1 MKILKYL
8 LLLFFLF
15 LIGLTV
21 FVTTQKGEYDIVR
34 SEIISKSKPVVFSYI
49 SDYRNWETFGT
60 WTEDFPD
67 IKINYPS
74 KTTGKGAFITWKSLE
89 NNGYAKT
96 ITIKENDSISQKIV
110 WNDMNSKLYW
120 TLKDTLGKTKVSIR
134 TKGQMDL
141 KTKIYAFFNGGINSV
156 FGDVIEKNLKSLNH
170 TLNFELDSYKVK
182 VNGIVNVPKRF
193 YISQS
198 INSIDD
204 KVLKNI
210 KVMIPNLQHFFDKN
224 NMISIGKPF
233 VIYNHQNLEAKTT
246 NLSICLAV
254 RDSVFMTEGSDMG
267 SGKLE
272 AMSAVKVTLT
282 GDYSHMNV
290 AKRKALEYINKNQL
304 KQDASLK
311 TFEVYIKTIHDIKNP
326 SKWITEVYF
335 PIYPKR
341 TVVEHHYTERDSLQ

>member
-34 SEIISKSKPVVFSYI
+34 SEIISKSKSIVYTYV

-60 WTEDFPD
+60 WTEEYPNL
-67 IKINYPS
+67 KINYPS
-74 KTTGKGAFITWKSLE
+74 KTSGKGAFISWKSTDD
-89 NNGYAKT
+89 NGYAKT
-96 ITIKENDSISQKIV
+96 VSSKENDSIAQKVV
-110 WNDMNSKLYW
+110 WNDMNSNLYW

-141 KTKIYAFFNGGINSV
+141 KTKIFAFFNGGINSIL
-156 FGDVIEKNLKSLNH
+156 GNIIEKNLKSLNH

-182 VNGIVNVPKRF
+182 VNGIVQLPKRF

-198 INSIDD
+198 INSYDD

-224 NMISIGKPF
+224 KMTSIGKPF
-233 VIYNHQNLEAKTT
+233 VLYNNQDSQAKTT

-254 RDSVFMTEGSDMG
+254 RDSVFMSEGSDMG

-282 GDYSHMNV
+282 GDYSHLNV
-290 AKRKALEYINKNQL
+290 AKRKALEYLNKNQL
-304 KQDASLK
+304 RQDLSLK
-311 TFEVYIKTIHDIKNP
+311 TFEVYVKTVQDVKNP
-326 SKWITEVYF
+326 SQWITEVYY
-335 PIYPKR
+335 PIVPKR
-341 TVVEHHYTERDSLQ
+341 VVIEHHYTLHDSIQ